1 MTDLT
6 AVALASQSPR
16 RLALLQSLDL
26 DVVVVHSRYT
36 EHDDGTAGDCAA
48 LASRHALGK
57 ADAADAGGPPM
68 LVAADTIVDVDGAA
82 FGKPRDDVDA
92 KRMLRTLSDRWHTV
106 HTAFAVV
113 DRSSGKREHGVESS
127 RVRFSRLDDAAIDRY
142 VATGEPRDK
151 AGAYGIQGRG
161 ALLVE
166 RVDGD
171 FYTVMGLPLSRLAI
185 AFRQL
190 GYEVG

>member
-1 MTDLT
+1 MTELT

-16 RLALLQSLDL
+16 RLALLRSLDL

-36 EHDDGTAGDCAA
+36 EHDGGTAGDCAV

-57 ADAADAGGPPM
+57 ADAAEAGGPPM

-82 FGKPRDDVDA
+82 FGKPRDDADA

-113 DRSSGKREHGVESS
+113 DRANGKREHGVESS

-171 FYTVMGLPLSRLAI
+171 FYTVMGLPLLRLAV